1 MNVIHGRAT
10 IFFNGEKIHSEE
22 DATLKPGGAV
32 NRVRMVNGTSFRS
45 QTVLPSEVTCSV
57 PVTAQISLLELQ
69 ALAGVEVQF
78 ASDTGVR
85 YVIDSAAQ
93 TGDLSLQGG
102 DNGGMVELTMS
113 GNPAREVR

>member
-1 MNVIHGRAT
+1 MLFTVAPPYSLTAKKSIPKRMLL
-10 IFFNGEKIHSEE
+10 SS
-22 DATLKPGGAV
+22 
-32 NRVRMVNGTSFRS
+32 RVERLTEYAWLMALASGPRPSCLQRS
-45 QTVLPSEVTCSV
+45 RVLS
-57 PVTAQISLLELQ
+57 
-69 ALAGVEVQF
+69 LAGVEVQF